1 MAQDIS
7 DSKLKGLE
15 GIQNLQNTNDAIDS
29 LNEQNNIDS
38 LMNSM
43 ESTQEEGANMLTYF
57 LDLIKTLGGNEAI
70 TSLRE
75 KLGKETN
82 SIGDECKEIVFE
94 ELVKFINCNINFTIP
109 SADSSVPTGGVD
121 ANSIT
126 IPVKSVDPFRL
137 LKNSPSS
144 NVGKA
149 TYEKLDPSIGQL
161 PHSTNKELFERLN
174 NPSMQQDYLGGSGQ
188 RLFTIEY
195 DGVENY
201 VIRPVGYN
209 DTFDDN
215 TILAQNDRKLVE
227 FLRDYYDSI
236 KIFEGQNFIG
246 VLMDSLSGFLSIQ
259 ADLSGREVELNGK
272 FGRFIEKLMSLCDD
286 DGDGSTGA
294 PISSSGIGHLSEDI
308 PGENSKFWDFGPQDL
323 RIIEMETNLKL
334 KGLVRFVTCND
345 IEGSIDTN
353 ELNGIIDSLLNDGN
367 SALEGMQINAG
378 MEAVVQGMNVDG
390 SKGLGFRLPAL
401 QADFDLNI
409 LKKLPLILISLI
421 LTPKVILG
429 FAIALKAIGEFLE
442 SLDIMDLVKKFFRLI
457 WKIVKRLK
465 DLILEFIWQ
474 EIKKYIIKLVKDIL
488 QEVIKE
494 KHLKQL
500 AIINSLIQTL
510 LSAVDSLDN
519 LGDCRS
525 ILDTLLKYLKIPPVP
540 PVNIPNNLVFAAE
553 ARPGFSDVRAF
564 QNVLEN
570 FQKSGINTEPHPDG
584 SPNEN
589 VIMAYSMIKGVE
601 KERLENGKTKIV
613 TYPQNVQT
621 AAGPGVTERG
631 SGVGIPL

>member
-15 GIQNLQNTNDAIDS
+15 GVQNLQNTNDAIDS
-29 LNEQNNIDS
+29 LKEKNNTDS

-43 ESTQEEGANMLTYF
+43 DSVQEEGGNMLTYF

-75 KLGKETN
+75 KLGKETGAL
-82 SIGDECKEIVFE
+82 GDECKEIVFE
-94 ELVKFINCNINFTIP
+94 ELVKFINCNINFVIP
-109 SADSSVPTGGVD
+109 SANHNNVTDVNAMV
-121 ANSIT
+121 
-126 IPVKSVDPFRL
+126 IPIKSVDPFSL

-149 TYEKLDPSIGQL
+149 TYEKLDPSAGQL
-161 PHSTNKELFERLN
+161 PYSTNKELFDRLN
-174 NPSMQQDYLGGSGQ
+174 NPSLPQNYLGGSGQ
-188 RLFTIEY
+188 RLFTVEF
-195 DGVENY
+195 DGGDNY
-201 VIRPVGYN
+201 IIRPVGYDDSFN
-209 DTFDDN
+209 DNETVP
-215 TILAQNDRKLVE
+215 QNDRKLVE

-236 KIFEGQNFIG
+236 KIFEGQNFLG
-246 VLMDSLSGFLSIQ
+246 VLLDSLSGFLSVQ
-259 ADLSGREVELNGK
+259 ADLSGQEVELNGK
-272 FGRFIEKLMSLCDD
+272 FGNIINKLLGLCDD
-286 DGDGSTGA
+286 AGDGSTGA
-294 PISSSGIGHLSEDI
+294 PITSSGIGHLSEDM

-323 RIIEMETNLKL
+323 RTIEEETNLKL
-334 KGLVRFVTCND
+334 KGLLKFVTCND
-345 IEGSIDTN
+345 IEGKVDTN
-353 ELNGIIDSLLNDGN
+353 ELNELIDSLLSEGN
-367 SALEGMQINAG
+367 PDLEGMKINAG
-378 MEAVVQGMNVDG
+378 MVTAVQGMTVDG
-390 SKGLGFRLPAL
+390 SKGLSFKLPAL
-401 QADFDLNI
+401 QADLDLNI
-409 LKKLPLILISLI
+409 LKKLPIVLISLI

-429 FAIALKAIGEFLE
+429 FAIALNAIGEFIE
-442 SLDIMDLVKKFFRLI
+442 TLDIMDLVKKFFRLI
-457 WKIVKRLK
+457 WKIVKRIK
-465 DLILEFIWQ
+465 DLLLEFIWQ

-494 KHLKQL
+494 KHFKQL

-525 ILDTLLKYLKIPPVP
+525 ILDTLLKYIKIPPIP

-553 ARPGFSDVRAF
+553 SRPGFSDVRAF

>member
-15 GIQNLQNTNDAIDS
+15 GIQNLQNTNDAIES
-29 LNEQNNIDS
+29 LNEQSNIDS

-43 ESTQEEGANMLTYF
+43 ESVQEEGSNMLTYF

-94 ELVKFINCNINFTIP
+94 ELVKFINCNVNFAIP
-109 SADSSVPTGGVD
+109 SADSTGGVD
-121 ANSIT
+121 VNAMT

-144 NVGKA
+144 SVGKA
-149 TYEKLDPSIGQL
+149 TYEKLDPSVGQL

-174 NPSMQQDYLGGSGQ
+174 NPSLQQDYLGGSGQ
-188 RLFTIEY
+188 RLFTIEF

-215 TILAQNDRKLVE
+215 TIVPQNDRKLVE

-236 KIFEGQNFIG
+236 KIFEGQNFLG

-308 PGENSKFWDFGPQDL
+308 PGENSEFWDFGPQDL
-323 RIIEMETNLKL
+323 RIIEQETNLKL

-345 IEGSIDTN
+345 IEGSIDTD
-353 ELNGIIDSLLNDGN
+353 ELNGIIDSLLGEGN

-378 MEAVVQGMNVDG
+378 MEALVQGMNVDG
-390 SKGLGFRLPAL
+390 SKGLSFRLPAL

-442 SLDIMDLVKKFFRLI
+442 NLDIMDLVKKFFRLI
-457 WKIVKRLK
+457 SKIVKRLK

-474 EIKKYIIKLVKDIL
+474 EIKKFIIKLVKDIL

-494 KHLKQL
+494 KHFKQL

-519 LGDCRS
+519 LNDCRS
-525 ILDTLLKYLKIPPVP
+525 ILDTLLKYIKIPPVP

-570 FQKSGINTEPHPDG
+570 FQKSGISTEPHPDG

>member
-29 LNEQNNIDS
+29 LKEQANIDS
-38 LMNSM
+38 LMGSM

-57 LDLIKTLGGNEAI
+57 MDLIKTTGGNEAI
-70 TSLRE
+70 ADLRE
-75 KLGKETN
+75 KLGKETPKLA
-82 SIGDECKEIVFE
+82 DECKEVVFE
-94 ELVKFINCNINFTIP
+94 ELVKFINCNLNFTIP
-109 SADSSVPTGGVD
+109 SANSTTGVD
-121 ANSIT
+121 FNAMEIPIKSI
-126 IPVKSVDPFRL
+126 DPFRL
-137 LKNSPSS
+137 LKNSPTS

-149 TYEKLDPSIGQL
+149 TYEKLDPSTGQI
-161 PHSTNKELFERLN
+161 PYSTNKELFQRLE
-174 NPSMQQDYLGGSGQ
+174 NPTLQQDYLGGSGQ
-188 RLFTIEY
+188 RLFTIEF
-195 DGVENY
+195 DGAENY
-201 VIRPVGYN
+201 IIRPVGYN
-209 DTFDDN
+209 DSFDDN
-215 TILAQNDRKLVE
+215 TILPQNDRKLVE

-236 KIFEGQNFIG
+236 KIFEGQNFLG
-246 VLMDSLSGFLSIQ
+246 VLLDSLSGFLSVQ
-259 ADLSGREVELNGK
+259 ADLSGREVELKGK
-272 FGRFIEKLMSLCDD
+272 FGKVIDKLMALCDD

-294 PISSSGIGHLSEDI
+294 PINSSGIGHLSEDI
-308 PGENSKFWDFGPQDL
+308 PGANTDFWDFGPQDL
-323 RIIEMETNLKL
+323 RNIEEETNLKL
-334 KGLVRFVTCND
+334 KGLIKFVTCND
-345 IEGSIDTN
+345 IEGSVDVD
-353 ELNGIIDSLLNDGN
+353 ELNGIIDSLLSEGDFG
-367 SALEGMQINAG
+367 LEGMQINSG
-378 MEAVVQGMNVDG
+378 MEAAVQGMTVDG
-390 SKGLGFRLPAL
+390 SKGLSFRLPAL

-442 SLDIMDLVKKFFRLI
+442 NFDIMDFIKKFFRLI
-457 WKIVKRLK
+457 WKILKRLK
-465 DLILEFIWQ
+465 DIILEFIWQ

-488 QEVIKE
+488 QEVISE
-494 KHLKQL
+494 KHRKQL

-525 ILDTLLKYLKIPPVP
+525 ILDTLLKYIKIPPVP
-540 PVNIPNNLVFAAE
+540 PVNVPNNLVFAAE

-570 FQKSGINTEPHPDG
+570 FQKSGISTEPHPDG

>member
-1 MAQDIS
+1 MAKDIS

-29 LNEQNNIDS
+29 LKESEGINS

-43 ESTQEEGANMLTYF
+43 DSVEEKGANMLNYF

-70 TSLRE
+70 TSLRK
-75 KLGKETN
+75 KLGQGTN
-82 SIGDECKEIVFE
+82 GLADECKEIVFE

-109 SADSSVPTGGVD
+109 SADTNGTQD
-121 ANSIT
+121 FNAMT
-126 IPVKSVDPFRL
+126 IPVKSIDPFRL
-137 LKNSPSS
+137 LKNSPTS

-149 TYEKLDPSIGQL
+149 TYEKIGPSTGQL
-161 PHSTNKELFERLN
+161 PHSTNRELFQRLE
-174 NPSMQQDYLGGSGQ
+174 NPSQQQDYLGGSGQ
-188 RLFTIEY
+188 RLFTIEF
-195 DGVENY
+195 DGGENY
-201 VIRPVGYN
+201 IIRPVGYN
-209 DTFDDN
+209 DSFDDN
-215 TILAQNDRKLVE
+215 TIIPQNDRKLVE

-236 KIFEGQNFIG
+236 KIFDPQNFLG

-272 FGRFIEKLMSLCDD
+272 FGKFIEKLMSLCDD

-294 PISSSGIGHLSEDI
+294 PINSSGVGHLSEDI
-308 PGENSKFWDFGPQDL
+308 PGDNSEFWDFGPQDL
-323 RIIEMETNLKL
+323 RNIEEETNLKL
-334 KGLVRFVTCND
+334 KGLVRFITCND
-345 IEGSIDTN
+345 IEGSIDID
-353 ELNGIIDSLLNDGN
+353 ELNGIIDSLLTDND
-367 SALEGMQINAG
+367 SLDGMKVNAG
-378 MEAVVQGMNVDG
+378 MEALVKGMNVDG
-390 SKGLGFRLPAL
+390 SKGLSFRLPAL

-429 FAIALKAIGEFLE
+429 FTIALQAIGEFVE
-442 SLDIMDLVKKFFRLI
+442 NLDIMDLVKKFFRIIKTIL
-457 WKIVKRLK
+457 KRLK

-474 EIKKYIIKLVKDIL
+474 EIKKFIIKLVKDIL

-494 KHLKQL
+494 KDSKQL

-510 LSAVDSLDN
+510 LSAADSLDN
-519 LGDCRS
+519 LDDCRG
-525 ILDTLLKYLKIPPVP
+525 ILDTLLKYIKIPPIP
-540 PVNIPNNLVFAAE
+540 PVNIPNDLVFAAE

-570 FQKSGINTEPHPDG
+570 FQKSGISTEPHPDG

-589 VIMAYSMIKGVE
+589 VIMAFSMIKGVE
-601 KERLENGKTKIV
+601 KERLANGKTKIV